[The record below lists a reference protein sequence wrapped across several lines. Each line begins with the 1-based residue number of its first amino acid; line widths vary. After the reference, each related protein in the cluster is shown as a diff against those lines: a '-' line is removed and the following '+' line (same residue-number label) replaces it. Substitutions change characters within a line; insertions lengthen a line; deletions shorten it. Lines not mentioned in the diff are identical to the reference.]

1 MDITQNLSISNIE
14 ELKILSDVRL
24 IERRDLNQIYSK
36 ENLQVQFKIQGDL
49 QGLINCHLC
58 LDGFELS
65 TSERN
70 YIFPLFV
77 ETMNILIG
85 KQLSE
90 SRSLSQFKLTISP
103 PKLSMVA
110 RELNTNFKLGMQAY
124 DLDVEGLNFCVL
136 TEYILKALN

>member
-24 IERRDLNQIYSK
+24 IERRDLNPIYSK
-36 ENLQVQFKIQGDL
+36 ENLQVQFIVQGDL

-90 SRSLSQFKLTISP
+90 STSLSQFKLTFSP

-124 DLDVEGLNFCVL
+124 ELDVEGLSFCVL